1 MQIARNSSLALA
13 LVLGIFAWLP
23 PIALAQ
29 TPDTSRQGG
38 ASYGGEI
45 LPSQAR
51 RVIAPLLPYS
61 TLDTITNELSGELT
75 MQHIEVMSLFHRT
88 EPSREFNQSAEYV
101 ERKLKEFGLADAHI
115 ERFPGDG
122 KIMYSTFRTRPQ
134 WDVEFSELW
143 MQQPSKERL
152 GSYAET
158 ALSIAQYS
166 RSANV
171 TAEVID
177 VGSGTADS
185 DYAGKDVAGKIVLA
199 EGDTNTV
206 HRKAVY
212 EHGAAGVIDYRLN
225 LIPTTRQQDM
235 LGLVTQGVIW
245 PLDPEYEQKATF
257 ACMISPRKGRQLH
270 AMLQAGEKI
279 VVHADIKTRVG
290 PGEYQVVT
298 ATIPGTDKKA
308 EEFVLSCHLGHP
320 RPGANDNVSGCAA
333 ILEIA
338 RALTRSISTG
348 ALPRP
353 RRSIRFMFPPE
364 NLGTIMYEVAHP
376 EAKQQQVAAMQLDS
390 VGGNPTITSSIL
402 HLFRTPY
409 SMATYLNDVAQNLF
423 QFVSDTNIEKIPY
436 RVAFPHQFE
445 PRITSVTGTR
455 DNFWGSVDEF
465 FDGSDSFI
473 YSDSSVGVPAV
484 YLEDWPDPYFHTSGD
499 LPANLDPTK
508 LRRSAV
514 IAATVAYAVA
524 NADEK
529 DAVRFANETANRAR
543 ERTAALERDSF
554 DRLFLCSA
562 DQFANCYM
570 TVANSLDQAYQR
582 EAQAIAS
589 VRRLAED
596 AAAVQPILQH
606 LREELLKERPASRAR
621 LDTYSHWLAGVKRVA
636 TSSPEPTKEE
646 KDAAGKFPRRNR
658 SLIGPMDSFAFDYLT
673 TKLDS
678 HYRQRYDI
686 FNLPVNSY
694 AFETAYEALNFA
706 DGTRSVLEI
715 AKALQAEFGDV
726 PLKAVD
732 QYLELLA
739 SNGVVEWVKPTAS
752 GH

>member
-1 MQIARNSSLALA
+1 MQMARRISLA
-13 LVLGIFAWLP
+13 LVLISAVLP
-23 PIALAQ
+23 SVTPAQ
-29 TPDTSRQGG
+29 TPDSSRQGS
-38 ASYGGEI
+38 AAFGGEI
-45 LPSQAR
+45 LSSQAR

-101 ERKLKEFGLADAHI
+101 ERKLMEFGLADAHI
-115 ERFPGDG
+115 EHFPGDG

-143 MQQPSKERL
+143 MEQPSKERL

-166 RSANV
+166 RSANL

-177 VGSGTADS
+177 VGAGTADS

-212 EHGAAGVIDYRLN
+212 ENGAAGVIDYRVN

-270 AMLQAGEKI
+270 AMLKAGERI
-279 VVHADIKTRVG
+279 VVHAEIKARVG

-298 ATIPGTDKKA
+298 ATIPGSDKKA
-308 EEFVLSCHLGHP
+308 EEFILSCHLGHP

-338 RALTRSISTG
+338 RALTRCIATG

-364 NLGTIMYEVAHP
+364 NLGTIMYEVAHL
-376 EAKQQQVAAMQLDS
+376 EAKQHQVAAMQLDS
-390 VGGNPTITSSIL
+390 VGGNPNITSSIL
-402 HLFRTPY
+402 HLFRTAY
-409 SMATYLNDVAQNLF
+409 SMPTYLNDVAQNLF
-423 QFVSDTNIEKIPY
+423 QFVSDTNVEKIPY

-473 YSDSSVGVPAV
+473 YSDSSVGVPAA

-524 NADEK
+524 NADDK

-543 ERTAALERDSF
+543 ERVAALERNAF
-554 DRLFLCSA
+554 DRLFLCTA
-562 DQFANCYM
+562 EQFTNCY
-570 TVANSLDQAYQR
+570 TAAANSLDQAYQR
-582 EAQAIAS
+582 EAQAIRS
-589 VRRLAED
+589 VSRLSDHAAE
-596 AAAVQPILQH
+596 VQPLVQS
-606 LREELLKERPASRAR
+606 LGDQLLKERPESRER
-621 LDTYSHWLAGVKRVA
+621 LDRYSRWLAGVKQIKIS
-636 TSSPEPTKEE
+636 TPEPTKQE
-646 KDAAGKFPRRNR
+646 KEAAAKFPRRNLA
-658 SLIGPMDSFAFDYLT
+658 LIGPMDSFAFDYLT
-673 TKLDS
+673 TKLDA

-706 DGTRSVLEI
+706 DGKRSVLEI
-715 AKALQAEFGDV
+715 TRALQAEFGEV
-726 PLKAVD
+726 PLAAVD

-739 SNGVVEWVKPTAS
+739 SNGVIEWVQS
-752 GH
+752 GAHEH